1 MLDNEIRET
10 VEFTTEDAWLD
21 QRLADV
27 TSTEISSLFGC
38 SPYET
43 EFALWSRKANREH
56 APYVEN
62 ERTLWGKRLQDTIAL
77 GIAEDNGWKIRP
89 VTEYMRLPRLRLGS
103 SFDFEIEDLD
113 GEGPAILEI
122 KNVDFLQ
129 WSKKWDVN
137 DETGYIEG
145 PPHIEFQVQQQ
156 MLIRQRQRAVIGVFV
171 GGNKPIILRRD
182 ALPDVQIEIVAAAR
196 RFWSNVDS
204 RTEPVIDYD
213 RDWAQVIA
221 MNTHVSGKSIVEIEE
236 GEEFDDLCEVY
247 RDMSEKMA
255 AMKLVRDVCRAKL
268 MKRLGENKYGLSKK
282 FRLTSWEI
290 GEAVIQVHR
299 KPQRRIKVTKLTGA
313 A

>member
-1 MLDNEIRET
+1 MNPSPVMIITPKDE
-10 VEFTTEDAWLD
+10 AHWL
-21 QRLADV
+21 QLRTQDV
-27 TSTEISSLFGC
+27 TSTESAALFGM
-38 SPYET
+38 SPYVTQFELWHRKRNGEQG
-43 EFALWSRKANREH
+43 EFKQ
-56 APYVEN
+56 N
-62 ERTLWGKRLQDTIAL
+62 ERMKWGNRLEAAIAH
-77 GIAEDNGWKIRP
+77 GIAEERGWTIEPMKDYWRDPDARI
-89 VTEYMRLPRLRLGS
+89 GS
-103 SFDFEIEDLD
+103 SFDFLITNDPD
-113 GEGPAILEI
+113 GPAHLEI

-182 ALPDVQIEIVAAAR
+182 ALPDVQLEIVAAAR

-213 RDWAQVIA
+213 RDWSQVIA

-299 KPQRRIKVTKLTGA
+299 KPQRRMKVTKLTGA